1 MIQLSSEGF
10 SSEIQVPAAY
20 SVSRPL
26 SRSLFLITDMVRT
39 RGGSR
44 VRPRVRFSTPER
56 ETAAPV
62 PAPVPSPVPEAVPDE
77 PLGFRRYQTRMGP
90 RAPSPVPQRRA
101 RRARPS
107 KRARTSGPG
116 ESSSSRPP
124 PSPVASAAEE
134 TPSPQL
140 SPASLIMRPIFS
152 GHPIPGNAE
161 LRSRPFQQ
169 ESYYDVPGLRADPR
183 YQESM
188 RLIERYSL
196 LPFMTLRQFY
206 YPRVVRQFYHS
217 MTSTETDGPLEIH
230 FRIDGRRG
238 VLSPAVISAALRL
251 RIPPRNAEGYRE
263 WAHPPHREMVRALA
277 RDATAGPVFYRR
289 QLPPHMLLIDH
300 LLRTCLFPLQHYVQ
314 RRGPILE
321 ALYRISGNF
330 WFSPSELVMTALLH
344 FEEKVHRRDLVRS
357 ESIPLLMPR
366 LLSYVLEQMGFP
378 EEPGI
383 EMRDRC
389 PHIVAVDRVM
399 TMPIHFHIRQRDQE
413 EVPGQKAED
422 AHRDDPPA
430 PEPEVQRTPTPTPIS
445 DRSPP
450 SPPHTTPAAAP
461 TDTPGPSY
469 SAHQS
474 PEYTHVSSR
483 EMAGV
488 MDAICTLAATQAAQH
503 AAQEQRLTQC
513 YTMLQQIMTHL
524 GLPHVPAQRDEPAT
538 DAAAS
543 LDVLAAAA
551 AASHPPPPQQ

>member
-1 MIQLSSEGF
+1 
-10 SSEIQVPAAY
+10 
-20 SVSRPL
+20 
-26 SRSLFLITDMVRT
+26 MVRT

-56 ETAAPV
+56 EAAAPV
-62 PAPVPSPVPEAVPDE
+62 PAPVPLPVPEAVPDE
-77 PLGFRRYQTRMGP
+77 PLGFRHYQTRMGP
-90 RAPSPVPQRRA
+90 RAPSPVPQRTA

-116 ESSSSRPP
+116 ESSSTRPP
-124 PSPVASAAEE
+124 ASPVAPPTEATS
-134 TPSPQL
+134 SPQL
-140 SPASLIMRPIFS
+140 SLASRIRRPMFV

-161 LRSRPFQQ
+161 LHTRPFQQ

-188 RLIERYSL
+188 GLIERYSL
-196 LPFMTLRQFY
+196 LPFMTPRQFY

-217 MTSTETDGPLEIH
+217 MTSRDADGQLEIH
-230 FRIDGRRG
+230 FRIDDRRG
-238 VLSPAVISAALRL
+238 VLSPVVISAALRL
-251 RIPPRNAEGYRE
+251 RIPSRNAEGYRD

-330 WFSPSELVMTALLH
+330 WFSPSELVMTSLLQ
-344 FEEKVHRRDLVRS
+344 FEEKVHRKDLARA

-389 PHIVAVDRVM
+389 PHIVSVDRVM
-399 TMPIHFHIRQRDQE
+399 TMPVHFHIRPRDQE
-413 EVPGQKAED
+413 EVPSEEAED

-430 PEPEVQRTPTPTPIS
+430 PVS

-450 SPPHTTPAAAP
+450 SPPHTTSAAAP

-469 SAHQS
+469 SVHHS

-524 GLPHVPAQRDEPAT
+524 GLPHDPAPREEPAT
-538 DAAAS
+538 DAAS

-551 AASHPPPPQQ
+551 AASHPPPPPQQ

>member
-1 MIQLSSEGF
+1 
-10 SSEIQVPAAY
+10 
-20 SVSRPL
+20 
-26 SRSLFLITDMVRT
+26 MVRT

-56 ETAAPV
+56 EAAAPV
-62 PAPVPSPVPEAVPDE
+62 PASVPAPVPEPEVVAPVPAPEPSPVPEAVPDE

-124 PSPVASAAEE
+124 SSPTTSAAEE
-134 TPSPQL
+134 THSPQL
-140 SPASLIMRPIFS
+140 SPASRIRRPMYV
-152 GHPIPGNAE
+152 GHPILGNADI
-161 LRSRPFQQ
+161 RSRPFQQ
-169 ESYYDVPGLRADPR
+169 ESFYDVPGLMADLR

-196 LPFMTLRQFY
+196 LPFMTPRQFY

-217 MTSTETDGPLEIH
+217 MTSRDADGPLEIH
-230 FRIDGRRG
+230 FRIDDRPG

-251 RIPPRNAEGYRE
+251 RIPPRNAEGYRD
-263 WAHPPHREMVRALA
+263 WAHPPPRTMVRVLA
-277 RDATAGPVFYRR
+277 RDVTAGTVLYWW
-289 QLPPHMLLIDH
+289 QLPPHLLLIDH
-300 LLRTCLFPLQHYVQ
+300 LLRTCIFPLQHYVQ

-321 ALYRISGNF
+321 ALYRISENF
-330 WFSPSELVMTALLH
+330 WFSPSELVMTSLLQ
-344 FEEKVHRRDLVRS
+344 FEEKVHRRDLARA
-357 ESIPLLMPR
+357 ESIRLLIPR

-383 EMRDRC
+383 EMRDSC
-389 PHIVAVDRVM
+389 LHVIAVDRIM
-399 TMPIHFHIRQRDQE
+399 TIPIHLRQRDQG
-413 EVPGQKAED
+413 EVPGQEAED

-430 PEPEVQRTPTPTPIS
+430 PAPEVQRSPTHTS

-450 SPPHTTPAAAP
+450 SPPQTTSAAVH

-474 PEYTHVSSR
+474 PEYAHVSSR

-488 MDAICTLAATQAAQH
+488 MDAICTLASTQAAQH
-503 AAQEQRLTQC
+503 AAHDRRLARAEATLGQC
-513 YTMLQQIMTHL
+513 HSMLHQIMTHL
-524 GLPHVPAQRDEPAT
+524 GLPHDPAPRQEPAT
-538 DAAAS
+538 DDDADS

-551 AASHPPPPQQ
+551 AASHPSPP

>member
-1 MIQLSSEGF
+1 
-10 SSEIQVPAAY
+10 
-20 SVSRPL
+20 
-26 SRSLFLITDMVRT
+26 MVRT

-56 ETAAPV
+56 EAAAPV
-62 PAPVPSPVPEAVPDE
+62 PAPAPSPVPEAVPDE

-107 KRARTSGPG
+107 KRARTSGSG

-124 PSPVASAAEE
+124 PSPVASVAEE

-140 SPASLIMRPIFS
+140 SPASLIRRPIFS
-152 GHPIPGNAE
+152 GHPIPRNAE

-169 ESYYDVPGLRADPR
+169 KSYYDVPGLRADPR

-196 LPFMTLRQFY
+196 LPFMTPRQFY

-217 MTSTETDGPLEIH
+217 MTSREADGSLEIH
-230 FRIDGRRG
+230 FRIDDRRG

-251 RIPPRNAEGYRE
+251 RIPPRNAEGYRD

-277 RDATAGPVFYRR
+277 RDATAGPVLYRR

-330 WFSPSELVMTALLH
+330 WFSPSELVMTSLLH

-378 EEPGI
+378 EEPGM

-389 PHIVAVDRVM
+389 PHVVAVDRVM
-399 TMPIHFHIRQRDQE
+399 TMPVHFHIHQRDQE
-413 EVPGQKAED
+413 EVPGQEAED

-430 PEPEVQRTPTPTPIS
+430 PEPEVQRTPMS

-450 SPPHTTPAAAP
+450 SPPHATPAAAP
-461 TDTPGPSY
+461 TDTLGPSY

-483 EMAGV
+483 EIAGV
-488 MDAICTLAATQAAQH
+488 MDAICTLASTQAAQL

-524 GLPHVPAQRDEPAT
+524 GLPHVPAQREEPAT
-538 DAAAS
+538 DDDADS

-551 AASHPPPPQQ
+551 AASHPSPPQQ